1 MWSNLMERAE
11 RDRLLQDVEGFCRAL
26 RPIEERCY
34 LERRFNDRLVPL
46 AREHGLLGMPVPV
59 VYGGRAADMVTYAR
73 ALARIGQE
81 GTGVRTFFSGHSSI
95 GQGPIIAWGNDEQ
108 KRRLLPGSTRG
119 EIVCAFGL
127 TEPGAGSNPREL
139 AMTYRRRGDE
149 FVLNGEKYLISNG
162 GIAGVIVTFAYP
174 ERRTGRISAFLVET
188 GRPGFSSESLEPK
201 VGNVTA
207 DTVRFALRDY
217 AMPAANLLG
226 AEGEGLTIAM
236 DALVGGRLSVAAGC
250 LGVIED
256 CLAEVVAYAK
266 ARQQHGKPI
275 ARHQLV
281 QEHIAAI
288 EMHRVTSEALVLLA
302 AEAKDAS
309 LATPG
314 DSTLRARGD
323 RLAAQAKLHG
333 SRAACDAADRAVQV
347 FGGRGFLEAFRPGRH
362 FQDTRVARLYE
373 GTDEILTL
381 KIAAAVLG
389 KEFQA
394 FQ

>member
-1 MWSNLMERAE
+1 MERTD
-11 RDRLLQDVEGFCRAL
+11 RDRLLQDVEAFCRAL
-26 RPIEERCY
+26 RPIEDRCY
-34 LERRFNDRLVPL
+34 LEKRFNDRIVLL
-46 AREHGLLGMPVPV
+46 ARDHGLLGMPVSV
-59 VYGGRAADMVTYAR
+59 AYGGRGADMVTYAR

-108 KRRLLPGSTRG
+108 KRRFLPRSTSG
-119 EIVCAFGL
+119 ELVCAFGL
-127 TEPGAGSNPREL
+127 TEPGAGSNPREMT
-139 AMTYRRRGDE
+139 MTYRRRGDE
-149 FVLNGEKYLISNG
+149 YVLNGEKYLISNG

-174 ERRTGRISAFLVET
+174 EGRTGRISAFLVET
-188 GRPGFSSESLEPK
+188 GRPGFLSESLEPK

-217 AMPAANLLG
+217 AIPATNLLG
-226 AEGEGLTIAM
+226 EEGEGLTIAM

-256 CLAEVVAYAK
+256 CLTEVVTYAK

-281 QEHIAAI
+281 QEHITAI
-288 EMHRVTSEALVLLA
+288 EMHRVTTEALVLQA

-309 LATPG
+309 LASPG
-314 DSTLRARGD
+314 ESGLRARAD
-323 RLAAQAKLHG
+323 LLAAQAKLHA

-362 FQDTRVARLYE
+362 FQDTRVCRLYE

-381 KIAAAVLG
+381 KIAAALLG
-389 KEFQA
+389 KDYQA

>member
-1 MWSNLMERAE
+1 MEPTE
-11 RDRLLQDVEGFCRAL
+11 QDRLLKDVEAFCREL

-46 AREHGLLGMPVPV
+46 AYEHELLGMPVPV
-59 VYGGRAADMVTYAR
+59 VYGGRGADMVTYAR

-81 GTGVRTFFSGHSSI
+81 GTGVRTFFSGHTSI
-95 GQGPIIAWGNDEQ
+95 GQGPIVAWGNDEQ
-108 KRRLLPGSTRG
+108 KRRLLPRSTRG

-127 TEPGAGSNPREL
+127 TEPGAGSNPREM

-162 GIAGVIVTFAYP
+162 GIAGLIVTFAYP
-174 ERRTGRISAFLVET
+174 EGRTGRISAFLVET
-188 GRPGFSSESLEPK
+188 GRPGFSSESMEPK

-207 DTVRFALRDY
+207 DTARFVLGDCAV
-217 AMPAANLLG
+217 PAANLLG
-226 AEGEGLTIAM
+226 AEGQGLEIAM

-266 ARQQHGKPI
+266 ARRQHGKPI

-281 QEHIAAI
+281 QEHITAI
-288 EMHRVTSEALVLLA
+288 EMHRVTTETLVLLA
-302 AEAKDAS
+302 AQTKDAS
-309 LATPG
+309 QAAPG
-314 DSTLRARGD
+314 DSALHARAD
-323 RLAAQAKLHG
+323 VLAAQAKLHA

-362 FQDTRVARLYE
+362 FQDTRVTRLYE

-389 KEFQA
+389 KDYSA

>member
-1 MWSNLMERAE
+1 MDGAE
-11 RDRLLQDVEGFCRAL
+11 RDRLLEDVEAFCRAL
-26 RPIEERCY
+26 RPIEEECY
-34 LERRFNDRLVPL
+34 LQRRFNDRLVPL
-46 AREHGLLGMPVPV
+46 ARDHGLLGMPVPV
-59 VYGGRAADMVTYAR
+59 DHGGRGADMVTYAR

-95 GQGPIIAWGNDEQ
+95 GQMPIIAWGNDEQ
-108 KRRLLPGSTRG
+108 KGRLLPPSTRG

-127 TEPGAGSNPREL
+127 TEPGAGSNPREMV
-139 AMTYRRRGDE
+139 MTYRRHGDE
-149 FVLNGEKYLISNG
+149 FLLNGEKYLISNG

-174 ERRTGRISAFLVET
+174 EGRPGRISAFLVEA

-207 DTVRFALRDY
+207 DTVRFTLRDY
-217 AMPAANLLG
+217 AVPAANLLG
-226 AEGEGLTIAM
+226 ALGEGLAIAM

-256 CLAEVVAYAK
+256 CLAEVVAFAK
-266 ARQQHGKPI
+266 ARHQHGKPI

-281 QEHIAAI
+281 QEHVAAI
-288 EMHRVTSEALVLLA
+288 EMHRVTTEALVFLA
-302 AEAKDAS
+302 ADAKDAS
-309 LATPG
+309 MATSG
-314 DSTLRARGD
+314 DSALRARAD
-323 RLAAQAKLHG
+323 RLAAQAKLHA

-389 KEFQA
+389 KDYEA

>member
-1 MWSNLMERAE
+1 MDQTEQR
-11 RDRLLQDVEGFCRAL
+11 RLLDDVEAFCGAL
-26 RPIEERCY
+26 RPIEEKCY
-34 LERRFNDRLVPL
+34 LERRFDDQVVPL
-46 AREHGLLGMPVPV
+46 AREHGLLGMPVPRT
-59 VYGGRAADMVTYAR
+59 YGGRGADMVTYAR
-73 ALARIGQE
+73 ALARIGRE

-95 GQGPIIAWGNDEQ
+95 GQGPILAWGTEEQ
-108 KRRLLPGSTRG
+108 KRRFLVPSARG
-119 EIVCAFGL
+119 ELVCAFGL
-127 TEPGAGSNPREL
+127 TEPEAGSNPREMK
-139 AMTYRRRGDE
+139 MTYRRRGDD

-174 ERRTGRISAFLVET
+174 EDRSGRISAFLVET
-188 GRPGFSSESLEPK
+188 SRPGFSSVSLEPK

-207 DTVRFALRDY
+207 DTVRFELRDHTLP
-217 AMPAANLLG
+217 MTNLLG
-226 AEGEGLTIAM
+226 AEGQGLAIAM
-236 DALVGGRLSVAAGC
+236 AALVGGRLSVAAGC

-256 CLAEVVAYAK
+256 CLDEVVTYAK
-266 ARQQHGKPI
+266 ARRQHGKPI

-281 QEHIAAI
+281 QEHITAI
-288 EMHRVTSEALVLLA
+288 EMHRLTTEALVFQA
-302 AEAKDAS
+302 ARAKDAS
-309 LATPG
+309 DADVNNAG
-314 DSTLRARGD
+314 LRGTAD
-323 RLAAQAKLHG
+323 LMAAQAKLHA

-389 KEFQA
+389 KDYEA

>member
-1 MWSNLMERAE
+1 MEPAE
-11 RDRLLQDVEGFCRAL
+11 RDRLLQDVDAFCRAL
-26 RPIEERCY
+26 RPIEEQCY
-34 LERRFNDRLVPL
+34 LARRFNDRLVPL
-46 AREHGLLGMPVPV
+46 AREHGLLGIPVPIA
-59 VYGGRAADMVTYAR
+59 YGGRGADVVTYAR

-81 GTGVRTFFSGHSSI
+81 GTGVRTFFSGHTSI
-95 GQGPIIAWGNDEQ
+95 GQGPIMAWGNDEQ
-108 KRRLLPGSTRG
+108 KRRFVPPSTRG

-127 TEPGAGSNPREL
+127 TEPGAGSNPREM
-139 AMTYRRRGDE
+139 AMTYRRRGDQ
-149 FVLNGEKYLISNG
+149 FVLSGEKYLISNG

-174 ERRTGRISAFLVET
+174 EGRTGRISAFLVET
-188 GRPGFSSESLEPK
+188 GQPGFSSKSLEPK

-207 DTVRFALRDY
+207 DTVRFTLRDY
-217 AMPAANLLG
+217 AIPGSNLLG
-226 AEGEGLTIAM
+226 AEGEGLAIAM
-236 DALVGGRLSVAAGC
+236 DTLVGGRLSVAAGC

-256 CLAEVVAYAK
+256 CLAEVIGYAK
-266 ARQQHGKPI
+266 SRHQHGKPI

-281 QEHIAAI
+281 QQHITEI
-288 EMHRVTSEALVLLA
+288 EMHRITTEALVLLA

-309 LATPG
+309 VATS
-314 DSTLRARGD
+314 DNATLRARAD
-323 RLAAQAKLHG
+323 RLAAQAKLHA

-389 KEFQA
+389 KEYEA

>member
-1 MWSNLMERAE
+1 MERAD
-11 RDRLLQDVEGFCRAL
+11 RDRLLQDVEAFCRAL

-34 LERRFNDRLVPL
+34 LERRFNDRIVPL

-59 VYGGRAADMVTYAR
+59 AHGGRGADTVTYAR
-73 ALARIGQE
+73 ALARIGRE

-95 GQGPIIAWGNDEQ
+95 GQGPIIAWGSDEQ
-108 KRRLLPGSTRG
+108 KRRFLPRSAAG
-119 EIVCAFGL
+119 EVVCAFGL
-127 TEPGAGSNPREL
+127 TEPGAGSNPREM

-174 ERRTGRISAFLVET
+174 EGRTGRISAFLVET

-201 VGNVTA
+201 VGNVTS
-207 DTVRFALRDY
+207 DTARIVLRDY
-217 AMPAANLLG
+217 AVPAANLLG
-226 AEGEGLTIAM
+226 AEGDGLAIAM
-236 DALVGGRLSVAAGC
+236 DTLVGGRLSVAAGC

-281 QEHIAAI
+281 QEHVTAI
-288 EMHRVTSEALVLLA
+288 EMHRVTTEVLVFLA

-309 LATPG
+309 LAAPG
-314 DSTLRARGD
+314 DAAPRGRAD
-323 RLAAQAKLHG
+323 LLAAQAKLHA

-347 FGGRGFLEAFRPGRH
+347 FGGRGYLEAFRPGRH
-362 FQDTRVARLYE
+362 FQDTRVTRLYE

-389 KEFQA
+389 KDYQA

>member
-1 MWSNLMERAE
+1 MERTE
-11 RDRLLQDVEGFCRAL
+11 RDRLLQDVEAFCQAL
-26 RPIEERCY
+26 RPIEEQCY
-34 LERRFNDRLVPL
+34 LERRFNDRVVPL

-59 VYGGRAADMVTYAR
+59 IHGGRGADMATYAR
-73 ALARIGQE
+73 SLARIGRE

-108 KRRLLPGSTRG
+108 KRRFLPRSARG

-127 TEPGAGSNPREL
+127 TEPGAGSNPREM

-149 FVLNGEKYLISNG
+149 FVLDGEKYLISNG

-174 ERRTGRISAFLVET
+174 EGRTGPISAFLVET

-207 DTVRFALRDY
+207 DTARFALRDY
-217 AMPAANLLG
+217 AIPAANLLG
-226 AEGEGLTIAM
+226 AEGKGMAIAM

-256 CLAEVVAYAK
+256 CLAEVVSYAK
-266 ARQQHGKPI
+266 ARHQHGKPI

-281 QEHIAAI
+281 QEHITAI
-288 EMHRVTSEALVLLA
+288 EMHRITTEALVFISA
-302 AEAKDAS
+302 DAKDAS

-314 DSTLRARGD
+314 DLVLRTRAD
-323 RLAAQAKLHG
+323 RLAAQAKLHA

-389 KEFQA
+389 KDYEA

>member
-1 MWSNLMERAE
+1 MKRME
-11 RDRLLQDVEGFCRAL
+11 RDRLLEDVEFFCRAL
-26 RPIEERCY
+26 RPIEEKCY

-46 AREHGLLGMPVPV
+46 AQQHGLLGMMVPV
-59 VYGGRAADMVTYAR
+59 DHDGRGADMVTYAR
-73 ALARIGQE
+73 AMARIGRE

-95 GQGPIIAWGNDEQ
+95 GQGPILAWGNDEQ
-108 KRRLLPGSTRG
+108 KRRLLPRSTRG
-119 EIVCAFGL
+119 EIVCAFAL
-127 TEPGAGSNPREL
+127 TEPGAGSNPREM

-149 FVLNGEKYLISNG
+149 FLLNGEKYLISNG

-174 ERRTGRISAFLVET
+174 EGRTGRISAFLVET

-207 DTVRFALRDY
+207 DTARFALSDY
-217 AMPAANLLG
+217 ATPAANLLG
-226 AEGEGLTIAM
+226 AEGEGLAIAM

-266 ARQQHGKPI
+266 ARHQHGKPI

-281 QEHIAAI
+281 QEHITAI
-288 EMHRVTSEALVLLA
+288 EMHRITTEALVFLA

-309 LATPG
+309 LATPA
-314 DSTLRARGD
+314 DSALRSRAD
-323 RLAAQAKLHG
+323 RLAAQAKLHA
-333 SRAACDAADRAVQV
+333 SRTACDAADRAVQV

-362 FQDTRVARLYE
+362 FQDARVTRLYE

-381 KIAAAVLG
+381 KIAGAVLG
-389 KEFQA
+389 KDYQA

>member
-1 MWSNLMERAE
+1 MEPAD
-11 RDRLLQDVEGFCRAL
+11 RDRLLQEVEAFCRAL
-26 RPIEERCY
+26 RPIEDRCY
-34 LERRFNDRLVPL
+34 LEHRFNDRIVPL
-46 AREHGLLGMPVPV
+46 AREHGLLGMTVPV
-59 VYGGRAADMVTYAR
+59 GYSGREADTVTYVK
-73 ALARIGQE
+73 ALARIGRE

-95 GQGPIIAWGNDEQ
+95 GQGPIVAWGNDEQ
-108 KRRLLPGSTRG
+108 KHRFLPRSANG

-127 TEPGAGSNPREL
+127 TEPGAGSNPRE
-139 AMTYRRRGDE
+139 MTTTYGRRGDE

-174 ERRTGRISAFLVET
+174 VGRTGRISAFLVET
-188 GRPGFSSESLEPK
+188 GRPGFASESLEPK

-207 DTVRFALRDY
+207 DTVRFTLHDY
-217 AMPAANLLG
+217 AIPAANLLG
-226 AEGEGLTIAM
+226 AEGDGLAIAM
-236 DALVGGRLSVAAGC
+236 DTLVGGRLSVAAGC

-256 CLAEVVAYAK
+256 CLAEVTTYAK
-266 ARQQHGKPI
+266 TRQQHGKPI

-281 QEHIAAI
+281 QEHVTAI
-288 EMHRVTSEALVLLA
+288 EMHRLTTEAVVLLA

-309 LATPG
+309 LAAPG
-314 DSTLRARGD
+314 DAALKARSD
-323 RLAAQAKLHG
+323 LLAAQAKLHA
-333 SRAACDAADRAVQV
+333 SRAACDAADHAVQV

-362 FQDTRVARLYE
+362 FQDTRVCRLYE

-389 KEFQA
+389 KDYQA

>member
-1 MWSNLMERAE
+1 MESTD
-11 RDRLLQDVEGFCRAL
+11 RDRLLLDVEAFCRAL

-34 LERRFNDRLVPL
+34 LERRFNDRIVPL
-46 AREHGLLGMPVPV
+46 AREHGLLGMLVPV
-59 VYGGRAADMVTYAR
+59 VYGGRGSDMVTYAR

-81 GTGVRTFFSGHSSI
+81 GTGVRTFFSAHSSI
-95 GQGPIIAWGNDEQ
+95 GQGPILAWGNDEQ
-108 KRRLLPGSTRG
+108 KGRFLPRSTSG

-127 TEPGAGSNPREL
+127 TEPGAGSNPRE
-139 AMTYRRRGDE
+139 MTMIYRQSGDE

-162 GIAGVIVTFAYP
+162 GIADLIVTFAYP
-174 ERRTGRISAFLVET
+174 EGRTGRISAFLVET
-188 GRPGFSSESLEPK
+188 RRPGFSSESLEPK

-217 AMPAANLLG
+217 AIPVANLLG
-226 AEGEGLTIAM
+226 AEGEGLAIAM

-256 CLAEVVAYAK
+256 CLAEVVTYAK
-266 ARQQHGKPI
+266 ARHQHGKPI

-281 QEHIAAI
+281 QEHITAI
-288 EMHRVTSEALVLLA
+288 EMNRITTEALVFLA

-309 LATPG
+309 VAEPD
-314 DSTLRARGD
+314 DSALRTQAD
-323 RLAAQAKLHG
+323 RLAAQAKLHA
-333 SRAACDAADRAVQV
+333 SRAACDAADHAVQV

-389 KEFQA
+389 KGYEA
-394 FQ
+394 FN

>member
-1 MWSNLMERAE
+1 MEPAE
-11 RDRLLQDVEGFCRAL
+11 RDRLLQDVDAFCRAL
-26 RPIEERCY
+26 RPIEEQCY
-34 LERRFNDRLVPL
+34 LARRFNDRLVPL
-46 AREHGLLGMPVPV
+46 AREHGLLGIPVPIA
-59 VYGGRAADMVTYAR
+59 YGGRGADVVTYAR

-81 GTGVRTFFSGHSSI
+81 GTGVRTFFSGHTSI
-95 GQGPIIAWGNDEQ
+95 GQGPIMAWGNDEQ
-108 KRRLLPGSTRG
+108 KRRFVPPSTRG

-127 TEPGAGSNPREL
+127 TEPGAGSNPREM
-139 AMTYRRRGDE
+139 AMTYRRRGDQ
-149 FVLNGEKYLISNG
+149 FVLSGEKYLISNG

-174 ERRTGRISAFLVET
+174 EGRAGRISAFLVET
-188 GRPGFSSESLEPK
+188 GQPGFSSESLEPK

-207 DTVRFALRDY
+207 DTVRFTLRDY
-217 AMPAANLLG
+217 AIPGSNLLG
-226 AEGEGLTIAM
+226 AEGEGLAIAM
-236 DALVGGRLSVAAGC
+236 DTLVGGRLSVAAGC

-256 CLAEVVAYAK
+256 CLAEVIGYAK
-266 ARQQHGKPI
+266 SRHQHGKPI

-281 QEHIAAI
+281 QQHITEI
-288 EMHRVTSEALVLLA
+288 EMHRITTEALVLLA

-309 LATPG
+309 VATS
-314 DSTLRARGD
+314 DNATLRARAD
-323 RLAAQAKLHG
+323 RLAAQAKLHA

-389 KEFQA
+389 KEYEA

>member
-1 MWSNLMERAE
+1 MDGAD
-11 RDRLLQDVEGFCRAL
+11 RDRLLRDVEAFCRSG
-26 RPIEERCY
+26 
-34 LERRFNDRLVPL
+34 DGLV
-46 AREHGLLGMPVPV
+46 VN
-59 VYGGRAADMVTYAR
+59 GG
-73 ALARIGQE
+73 
-81 GTGVRTFFSGHSSI
+81 
-95 GQGPIIAWGNDEQ
+95 
-108 KRRLLPGSTRG
+108 
-119 EIVCAFGL
+119 
-127 TEPGAGSNPREL
+127 
-139 AMTYRRRGDE
+139 
-149 FVLNGEKYLISNG
+149 KYLLSNG

-174 ERRTGRISAFLVET
+174 EGRTGRISAFLVET

-201 VGNVTA
+201 VGNVTS
-207 DTVRFALRDY
+207 DTVRFALHDY
-217 AMPAANLLG
+217 AIPAANLLG
-226 AEGEGLTIAM
+226 AEGDGLAIAR

-250 LGVIED
+250 LGTIED
-256 CLAEVVAYAK
+256 CLAEVVTYAK

-281 QEHIAAI
+281 QEHITAI
-288 EMHRVTSEALVLLA
+288 EMHRITTEVLVFLA

-314 DSTLRARGD
+314 GSALRGRAD
-323 RLAAQAKLHG
+323 LLAAQAKLHA

-362 FQDTRVARLYE
+362 FQDARVTRLYE

-389 KEFQA
+389 KDYQA

>member
-1 MWSNLMERAE
+1 MERTE
-11 RDRLLQDVEGFCRAL
+11 RDRLLQDVEAFCRAL
-26 RPIEERCY
+26 RPIEDQCY
-34 LERRFNDRLVPL
+34 LERRFNEQVVPL
-46 AREHGLLGMPVPV
+46 AREHGLLGMTVPAV
-59 VYGGRAADMVTYAR
+59 HGGRGADAVTYAR
-73 ALARIGQE
+73 AMARIGQE
-81 GTGVRTFFSGHSSI
+81 GTGVRTFFSGHTSI
-95 GQGPIIAWGNDEQ
+95 GQGPIVAWGNDEQ
-108 KRRLLPGSTRG
+108 KQRLLPRSTRG
-119 EIVCAFGL
+119 EIICAFGL
-127 TEPGAGSNPREL
+127 TEPGAGSNPREM
-139 AMTYRRRGDE
+139 AMTYGRRGDD

-174 ERRTGRISAFLVET
+174 EGRTGRISAFLVET

-207 DTVRFALRDY
+207 DTARFTLRDY
-217 AMPAANLLG
+217 AIPAANLLG
-226 AEGEGLTIAM
+226 AEGEGLAIAM
-236 DALVGGRLSVAAGC
+236 DTLVGGRLSVAAGC

-256 CLAEVVAYAK
+256 CLAEAVAFAK
-266 ARQQHGKPI
+266 SRHQHGKPI

-281 QEHIAAI
+281 QEHITAI
-288 EMHRVTSEALVLLA
+288 EMHRITTEALVFLA

-309 LATPG
+309 VANPDDG
-314 DSTLRARGD
+314 TLRARAD
-323 RLAAQAKLHG
+323 RLAAQAKLHA

-389 KEFQA
+389 KQYEA